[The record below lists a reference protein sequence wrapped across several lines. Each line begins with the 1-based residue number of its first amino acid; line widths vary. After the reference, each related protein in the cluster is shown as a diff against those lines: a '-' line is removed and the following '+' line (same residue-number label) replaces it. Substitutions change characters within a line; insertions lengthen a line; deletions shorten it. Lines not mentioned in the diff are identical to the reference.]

1 MVSNWVT
8 FPTQINTYLG
18 CSLIQNGSHSPNKKK
33 CIMNTYTEQ
42 VQKMKLF
49 KTELGWNTKDKEKFT
64 IYNLSLYLMLQPNSE
79 PKVKTEN

>member
-1 MVSNWVT
+1 MVNNWVT

-49 KTELGWNTKDKEKFT
+49 KTELG
-64 IYNLSLYLMLQPNSE
+64 
-79 PKVKTEN
+79 